1 MSQCFA
7 PDSRTRAFF
16 DSIEYFDRHLIDW
29 IGGTRS
35 NDYFLSRSGTRTSEH
50 IKLYGDW
57 FPCFLRVVLS
67 VFFFYLPGFSF
78 RSSSLRK
85 LETHSSTHPP
95 SLSIHK
101 TPDRTLTI
109 HRNQFLLLHETIRDS
124 EDSLLCFVA
133 RRTFLGSIASL
144 LQEEDKVLHTLAA
157 TRDSNAHGSCSRWS
171 CVFFGDDDTTLTG
184 EAQAHSTPIETID
197 QRTDRPT
204 EQQTGT
210 DERPTKPTGRSPHSS
225 YSTLARARP
234 FSCSRTHRTNTG

>member
-1 MSQCFA
+1 MFSSCRPF
-7 PDSRTRAFF
+7 R
-16 DSIEYFDRHLIDW
+16 
-29 IGGTRS
+29 
-35 NDYFLSRSGTRTSEH
+35 
-50 IKLYGDW
+50 
-57 FPCFLRVVLS
+57 
-67 VFFFYLPGFSF
+67 FFYLPGFSF

-133 RRTFLGSIASL
+133 RRSFLGSIASL
-144 LQEEDKVLHTLAA
+144 LQEEDEVLHTLAA

-204 EQQTGT
+204 DRTADGDRRTTNQTDRQVSAQQLFN
-210 DERPTKPTGRSPHSS
+210 S
-225 YSTLARARP
+225 RARSSVLLLSYTP
-234 FSCSRTHRTNTG
+234 H